1 MKKKILLN
9 ECDWGEYSKDEA
21 FLIAKLNNISQSV
34 LISRMKSGWK
44 VETAITMPV
53 KAKPRFTQVTNYI
66 PIGTTIK
73 YWRERCKENNVKWKT
88 FYHRVI
94 TGKWDCELAS
104 RMQAKET
111 PDMITVRKK
120 FHYWKKIDGEWQ
132 RMFEWVTF
140 KTSAEEYFR
149 WE

>member
-1 MKKKILLN
+1 MAKRKLLKD
-9 ECDWGEYSKDEA
+9 CDFGDYSKEEA
-21 FLIAKLNNISQSV
+21 FLIA
-34 LISRMKSGWK
+34 RMNGINDQAFMGRVKSGWNI
-44 VETAITMPV
+44 EEAMTAPLR
-53 KAKPRFTQVTNYI
+53 AKKPETQVSKYI
-66 PIGTTIK
+66 PMGTTVA
-73 YWRERCKENNVKWKT
+73 YWRRRCKANGVKWCT

-94 TGKWDCELAS
+94 TNRWDCELAS